1 MGELE
6 SNALVLG
13 KGKKERKE
21 HWNRDTH
28 IRESCAN
35 GASILGTSHLLP
47 ADWNGMK
54 RNCRGRGREGTERF
68 GCPVPR
74 GLWREDVTDGVA
86 DKVSEAGETESAV
99 VTRHRS

>member
-54 RNCRGRGREGTERF
+54 RNCRGRGREGKGGDREIWM
-68 GCPVPR
+68 PR
-74 GLWREDVTDGVA
+74 ATWTLAGRRDGWC
-86 DKVSEAGETESAV
+86 S
-99 VTRHRS
+99 